1 MDRVR
6 QLKCRPGRASQRQG
20 KGQLGW
26 AWKSRLGHCELPGVG
41 SVTCPI
47 TSSYTGARVWSF
59 TMQHCCWVLLSFSS
73 PSSNERGSASE
84 YSFRKR
90 ETRVHVQVSP
100 RGACIPCPYRELCS
114 GQEHSTSTEF
124 HGAPT
129 GAPIGLSLR
138 SGFHL
143 AYAGT

>member
-6 QLKCRPGRASQRQG
+6 ELKCRPGRASQRQG

-26 AWKSRLGHCELPGVG
+26 AWKARLGHCELPGVG

-47 TSSYTGARVWSF
+47 TSYTGARVWSF
-59 TMQHCCWVLLSFSS
+59 TMQHCCWKLLSFSS

-100 RGACIPCPYRELCS
+100 CGASHVHIVNSTLARSTRRAPSSTGHPREHPPGCP
-114 GQEHSTSTEF
+114 
-124 HGAPT
+124 
-129 GAPIGLSLR
+129 
-138 SGFHL
+138 
-143 AYAGT
+143 